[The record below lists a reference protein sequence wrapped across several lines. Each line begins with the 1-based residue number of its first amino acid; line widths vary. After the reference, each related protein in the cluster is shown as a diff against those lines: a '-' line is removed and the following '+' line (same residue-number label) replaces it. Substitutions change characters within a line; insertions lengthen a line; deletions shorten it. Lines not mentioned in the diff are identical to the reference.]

1 VENLTTQPT
10 AVESAGTAH
19 LAGSY
24 VVSARKYRPDTFE
37 SVVGQQAV
45 VGTLRNALKLGQVA
59 HAYLFCGPRGV
70 GKTTCARILAKAVN
84 CKNLGTEGDPCN
96 ECDSC
101 RAFNE
106 NRSLNIFEQDAASN
120 NSVDD
125 IRALIEQLRYVPQ
138 NGSRNIYI
146 IDEVHMLSTAAFNA
160 FLKTLEEPPA
170 HALFILATTE
180 KHKLPATILSR
191 CQKFDFRRIGVYE
204 IAEHLSSIAKNEHIT
219 YELDALQLIA
229 IKADGG
235 MRDALSIFDQMVNFG
250 RRNVTYRNVVE
261 NLAILDYEDYLN
273 LTEEIL
279 KQDHSATLLRLQKIL
294 EAGHDTANFM
304 TGLVEHF
311 RNLLVARETRSAEL
325 LELSDEVRNR
335 YLSLSARIDPGL
347 LLAGFQMASD
357 AESRY
362 RTVANPRLLVELT
375 LVKLCHLPDV
385 LNLAEQ
391 AEVPKK

>member
-1 VENLTTQPT
+1 
-10 AVESAGTAH
+10 VESTVQ
-19 LAGSY
+19 SQNQY

-37 SVVGQQAV
+37 SVVGQLGV
-45 VGTLRNALKLGQVA
+45 VSTLRNALKLGQVA

-84 CKNLGTEGDPCN
+84 CSSLSPEGDPCN
-96 ECDSC
+96 QCDSC
-101 RAFNE
+101 RGFNE
-106 NRSLNIFEQDAASN
+106 GRSLNIFEQDAASN

-138 NGSRNIYI
+138 NGKRNVYI

-191 CQKFDFRRIGVYE
+191 CQKFDFRRIQVNE
-204 IAEHLSSIAKNEHIT
+204 IADHLAHIAQAETIT
-219 YELDALQLIA
+219 TERDALQLIA

-250 RRNVTYRNVVE
+250 GRKVTYRNVLE
-261 NLAILDYEDYLN
+261 NLAILDYDEFIA
-273 LTEEIL
+273 LTEHLL
-279 KQDHSATLLRLQKIL
+279 KQDHAAALLHLQKIL
-294 EAGHDTANFM
+294 DAGHELGSVQ

-311 RNLLVARETRSAEL
+311 RNLLVAQSTATTDL
-325 LELSDEVRNR
+325 LELADEVKAR
-335 YLSLSARIDPGL
+335 YMDLAQRIDPSFLLGAFHLASEAESKLRNSSQPRLHTEL
-347 LLAGFQMASD
+347 LLI
-357 AESRY
+357 
-362 RTVANPRLLVELT
+362 
-375 LVKLCHLPDV
+375 KLCHLPSV
-385 LNLAEQ
+385 IQLADS
-391 AEVPKK
+391 AGKK